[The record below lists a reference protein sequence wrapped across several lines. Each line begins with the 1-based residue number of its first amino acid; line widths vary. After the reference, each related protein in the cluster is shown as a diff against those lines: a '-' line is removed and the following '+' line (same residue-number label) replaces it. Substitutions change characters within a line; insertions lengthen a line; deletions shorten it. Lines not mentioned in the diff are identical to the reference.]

1 MKAFVDIV
9 LCTGCGLCP
18 LTCPEVFKIED
29 DHAIAYTNPVPQK
42 AKDSCR
48 TAAEEC
54 PVEAITI
61 IE

>member
-1 MKAFVDIV
+1 MKAFVDKD

-29 DHAIAYTNPVPQK
+29 DHAIAFINPVPEN
-42 AKDSCR
+42 AEESCK

-61 IE
+61 VE